1 MRKLLALS
9 AICGLFLVGCDS
21 GTTPKKPDEK
31 KPAAGTPAPKADA
44 KPEAKPEAKKS

>member
-21 GTTPKKPDEK
+21 GTTSKKEEK
-31 KPAAGTPAPKADA
+31 KTTPAPAAGKDAPKADA
-44 KPEAKPEAKKS
+44 KTDAKKS